1 MFSVL
6 HSCSASYTLVLRPTS
21 CSPSYTLVL
30 RPTLLFSVLHSCSPS
45 FTLVLCPSLLFSVL
59 YYSSSSLTLVLRP
72 LLLFSVLHSCSP
84 AYTLVLRPTLLF
96 SVQHSCSLSYT
107 LVLRP
112 SLLFSVLHSSSP
124 SVTLVLC
131 PFLLFSIP
139 CFCSPSFTLFLRLK
153 GSRIG
158 SKRKLS
164 RSPSELQP
172 EQEHIILDLEHKK
185 ITNLTIALLKI
196 HMCTY
201 VYLYASPMYSMYIVY
216 VLPLPSSVGFAVDPD
231 SRSGFR
237 DFYPLVQESL

>member
-6 HSCSASYTLVLRPTS
+6 YSSSLSFTLVLRPFFLFSVLYYSSSSLTIVLRPLLLFPVIYS
-21 CSPSYTLVL
+21 CSPSSTLVL
-30 RPTLLFSVLHSCSPS
+30 RPTLLFSVLP
-45 FTLVLCPSLLFSVL
+45 
-59 YYSSSSLTLVLRP
+59 
-72 LLLFSVLHSCSP
+72 
-84 AYTLVLRPTLLF
+84 LVLRPTLLF

-172 EQEHIILDLEHKK
+172 EQEHVILDLEHKK
-185 ITNLTIALLKI
+185 NTNLTIALLKI